1 MKKFLLSIV
10 ALMATYTVS
19 AQFSVDPANLKI
31 AAGEEQEVVISL
43 TTEVEVT
50 AYEMWLKCPEGIE
63 LATRLNEDDETEFC
77 IDFEGNRHKSTH
89 SIVSG
94 EKAGEKGLYLI
105 SVTSNKNALLRETEG
120 PVLKVKFKATAD
132 ASGAIKIQN
141 SFAGTPEGVKYPF
154 EDKEDFITIN
164 ADAIN
169 SISAEQTKSGVIYN
183 MAGQRVSK
191 ATKGIFI
198 VDGKKVAVK

>member
-50 AYEMWLKCPEGIE
+50 NYEMWLKCPEGIE

-77 IDFEGNRHKSTH
+77 VDFEGNRHKSSH

-120 PVLKVKFKATAD
+120 TVLKVKFKATAD
-132 ASGAIKIQN
+132 AEGVIKIQN

-154 EDKEDFITIN
+154 EDKDFITIN

>member
-1 MKKFLLSIV
+1 
-10 ALMATYTVS
+10 
-19 AQFSVDPANLKI
+19 
-31 AAGEEQEVVISL
+31 
-43 TTEVEVT
+43 
-50 AYEMWLKCPEGIE
+50 
-63 LATRLNEDDETEFC
+63 
-77 IDFEGNRHKSTH
+77 
-89 SIVSG
+89 
-94 EKAGEKGLYLI
+94 LYLI

-132 ASGAIKIQN
+132 AEGAIKILD

-154 EDKEDFITIN
+154 EDNDFITVN
-164 ADAIN
+164 GDAIN

>member
-63 LATRLNEDDETEFC
+63 LVTRLNEDDETEFC
-77 IDFEGNRHKSTH
+77 VDFEGNRHKSSH

-120 PVLKVKFKATAD
+120 PVLRVKFKATAD
-132 ASGAIKIQN
+132 AEGAIKILD

-154 EDKEDFITIN
+154 EDKDFITVN
-164 ADAIN
+164 GDAIN